1 MKPFI
6 LFIFFLGFILMIS
19 GYLEMYFDNKKIK
32 NEVEYRFL
40 PRNVYDDLDYNN
52 LEDQYSFM
60 FDANDARNQ
69 TNLV

>member
-1 MKPFI
+1 
-6 LFIFFLGFILMIS
+6 MIS

>member
-69 TNLV
+69 TNLI